1 MSDFLNFSI
10 QTKTEFKNWIAR
22 QLGYPT
28 ITPELSD
35 DQFNDCINDAL
46 EEFTEYAAQDK
57 RFFALNLKDYI
68 ADKGYIMPNDV
79 VSITNLYDQ
88 GVNGNTQGGI
98 NPFSLQ
104 YMAMNGGFVP
114 NPFSGMGARSGWF
127 DFHLALSWIDLSYQ
141 MSGKGFEWQYNPRT
155 RILKLYPDPIQ
166 FCKIDQSE
174 RNTYGHHIVVECYC
188 LRPEEQNYG
197 EVWVKRMG
205 LANAKILIGNIRST
219 YTGVSMIGGESI
231 DGSQLLQQG
240 IAERDALRDELKQ
253 RFPAFGVW
261 VG

>member
-104 YMAMNGGFVP
+104 YMAMNGDLF
-114 NPFSGMGARSGWF
+114 RI
-127 DFHLALSWIDLSYQ
+127 HLV
-141 MSGKGFEWQYNPRT
+141 EWVQG
-155 RILKLYPDPIQ
+155 Q
-166 FCKIDQSE
+166 
-174 RNTYGHHIVVECYC
+174 V
-188 LRPEEQNYG
+188 
-197 EVWVKRMG
+197 G
-205 LANAKILIGNIRST
+205 LIFIWL
-219 YTGVSMIGGESI
+219 
-231 DGSQLLQQG
+231 
-240 IAERDALRDELKQ
+240 
-253 RFPAFGVW
+253 
-261 VG
+261 